1 MLLHSSVFVTLSLPS
16 PTNSSGR
23 FGTVENRI
31 TNKEE
36 DLKGTCLKELCPGPP
51 RTKEQSKTLSHWR
64 NWIVFSLFYS
74 HQLYIKNNLMIS
86 VCLNR
91 DFSHVCVSQRSSALW
106 QLYFIIIYL
115 FYIFSSQQLALYV
128 SKPILVSHD
137 NVNFYSWIIWFPY
150 TSNFVKSHLSKGF
163 LNQCGHVTME
173 GDLP

>member
-115 FYIFSSQQLALYV
+115 FYIFSLQQLALYV
-128 SKPILVSHD
+128 STILCFLKSSFQTYIGVSRQCEFLFLD
-137 NVNFYSWIIWFPY
+137 NMISLHFKFCQIPP
-150 TSNFVKSHLSKGF
+150 
-163 LNQCGHVTME
+163 E
-173 GDLP
+173 